1 MTVLKAN
8 CQKRRKTV
16 RMSCIGKDRT
26 NGALCKLTVLLIYSI
41 QLKTDGDSLLKKTIC
56 LIAVAAV
63 LTSCGNYSADEQVSQ
78 TIFAMD
84 TYMTVTAYTDGCGTE
99 KASAAVSECLDE
111 IARLDKLWNVNDA
124 QSDFAR
130 INGGGKATVSAD
142 TAELISFALDM
153 NEKTGG
159 ALDITLLP
167 VLREWGFTTGEYRVP
182 DDDTLAA
189 LRENI
194 GSDKVTLSGNTVSV
208 QKGTMITPGA
218 VAKGITGD
226 IVSEIMRKN
235 GVSSAMID
243 LGGNIQ
249 TVGKKPGG
257 SYWKIGLKDPR
268 GQGIFG
274 TVEISDMAVV
284 TSGGYER
291 YFEQD
296 GAAYWHILDPK
307 TGRPAQSGII
317 SATVIGGEGS
327 LCDALSTAFFVMG
340 EQQTEDYW
348 RRSGGFDFVLVTD
361 DDRVIIS
368 EGIKDRYTSNGLY
381 GEPEVICFE

>member
-1 MTVLKAN
+1 M
-8 CQKRRKTV
+8 
-16 RMSCIGKDRT
+16 
-26 NGALCKLTVLLIYSI
+26 
-41 QLKTDGDSLLKKTIC
+41 LKKMVS
-56 LIAVAAV
+56 LIAAVAV
-63 LTSCGNYSADEQVSQ
+63 LTSCGNHSADEQVSRSV
-78 TIFAMD
+78 FAMD
-84 TYMTVTAYTDGCGTE
+84 TYMTVTAFGENAADAVTE
-99 KASAAVSECLDE
+99 SIEE
-111 IARLDKLWNVNDA
+111 IARLDKLWNINDPD
-124 QSDFAR
+124 SDFSR
-130 INGGGKATVSAD
+130 INCGGEVTVSHD

-167 VLREWGFTTGEYRVP
+167 VLREWGFTTGEYHVP
-182 DDDTLAA
+182 NDETISA
-189 LRENI
+189 LLEYT
-194 GSDKVTLSGNTVSV
+194 GSDKVKVSGDTVSV
-208 QKGTMITPGA
+208 EKGIMITPGA

-226 IVSEIMRKN
+226 IISEIMREN
-235 GVSSAMID
+235 GVSSAIID

-249 TVGKKPGG
+249 TVGQKPDG
-257 SYWKIGLKDPR
+257 SEWKIGLKDPR

-291 YFEQD
+291 FFEQD
-296 GAAYWHILDPK
+296 GETYWHILDPK
-307 TGRPAQSGII
+307 TGRPARSGVI

-340 EQQTEDYW
+340 EQQTEDFW

-368 EGIKDRYTSNGLY
+368 EGLKDRYTSNGLY
-381 GEPEVICFE
+381 GEPEVISFE